1 MSFQKAIPVDLSKA
15 QEASSED
22 RLSLAACAMIWLIL
36 AGFSWFGL
44 IGLFNVLT
52 A

>member
-1 MSFQKAIPVDLSKA
+1 MGFQKAIPVDLSRVT
-15 QEASSED
+15 ETPSDE

-44 IGLFNVLT
+44 LGLFNVLT